1 MFRIQTIYMV
11 TLSLVM
17 LFLQPAQGNETM
29 VSAALYSAVP
39 ATNGGIWILN
49 QKTGQVRLCNH
60 DIPSPVVKGEVR
72 EGKPW
77 LDYQKVS
84 EKPLCSEW
92 SD

>member
-1 MFRIQTIYMV
+1 MFRIQTIYIAI
-11 TLSLVM
+11 LSFVI
-17 LFLQPAQGNETM
+17 LFLQPAQGTETI

-39 ATNGGIWILN
+39 ATTGGVWILN

-60 DIPSPVVKGEVR
+60 DIPSPVANGEVR

-77 LDYQKVS
+77 LDYEKVS